1 MKRILTLMLLAMLVF
16 LLLVGCVPAPAQ
28 VSVSDAW
35 AYPIDIGSAGGVFM
49 TITNGTGEAD
59 KLLEARTDKAMMV
72 QLHTMVM
79 EDGSMKMQQVP
90 EITIPAGGQVVL
102 KPKDLHVMLMDLT
115 TSIEEGEKFPVI
127 LRFEKAGEKTVEVTV
142 KANP

>member
-1 MKRILTLMLLAMLVF
+1 MKRILTLMLLAILVSM
-16 LLLVGCVPAPAQ
+16 LLVGCVPAPATL
-28 VSVSDAW
+28 SVSDAW

-72 QLHTMVM
+72 QLHTMAMV
-79 EDGSMKMQQVP
+79 DGSMKMQQVP
-90 EITIPAGGQVVL
+90 EIAIPAGGQVVL
-102 KPKDLHVMLMDLT
+102 KPKDLHVMMMNLV

>member
-1 MKRILTLMLLAMLVF
+1 
-16 LLLVGCVPAPAQ
+16 
-28 VSVSDAW
+28 
-35 AYPIDIGSAGGVFM
+35 
-49 TITNGTGEAD
+49 
-59 KLLEARTDKAMMV
+59 MMV

-79 EDGSMKMQQVP
+79 EDGGMKMQQVP

-102 KPKDLHVMLMDLT
+102 KPKDLHVMLMDLA
-115 TSIEEGEKFPVI
+115 TSIEEGEKFPVT

>member
-1 MKRILTLMLLAMLVF
+1 MKRVLTLVVLAILV
-16 LLLVGCVPAPAQ
+16 LVLMAGCVPPTL
-28 VSVSDAW
+28 SVSDAW
-35 AYPIDIGSAGGVFM
+35 AYPIDIGSGGGIFM

-79 EDGSMKMQQVP
+79 EGGTMKMQQVP
-90 EITIPAGGQVVL
+90 EIPIPAGGQVVL
-102 KPKDLHVMLMDLT
+102 KPKDLHIMMMDLA
-115 TSIEEGEKFPVI
+115 TSIEAGEKFPVT

-142 KANP
+142 KPQP

>member
-1 MKRILTLMLLAMLVF
+1 MCASA
-16 LLLVGCVPAPAQ
+16 APL
-28 VSVSDAW
+28 SVSDAW
-35 AYPIDIGSAGGVFM
+35 AYPIDIGSEGGVFM

-90 EITIPAGGQVVL
+90 EIAIPAGGQVVL
-102 KPKDLHVMLMDLT
+102 KPKDLHVMLMDLA

-142 KANP
+142 KAKP

>member
-1 MKRILTLMLLAMLVF
+1 MCQSRL
-16 LLLVGCVPAPAQ
+16 
-28 VSVSDAW
+28 SVSDAW
-35 AYPIDIGSAGGVFM
+35 AYPIDIGSEGGIFM

-79 EDGSMKMQQVP
+79 EDGAMKMQQIP
-90 EITIPAGGQVVL
+90 EIPIPAGGQVVL

-115 TSIEEGEKFPVI
+115 TSIEEGEKFPVT

-142 KANP
+142 KPQP

>member
-1 MKRILTLMLLAMLVF
+1 MKRILTLMLLAILVL
-16 LLLVGCVPAPAQ
+16 LLLVGCVPVPARL
-28 VSVSDAW
+28 SVSDAW
-35 AYPIDIGSAGGVFM
+35 AYPIDIGSAGGIFM

-79 EDGSMKMQQVP
+79 EGGSMKMQQVP
-90 EITIPAGGQVVL
+90 EISIPAGGQVVL
-102 KPKDLHVMLMDLT
+102 KPKDLHVMMMDLV
-115 TSIEEGEKFPVI
+115 TSIEAGEKFPVT

-142 KANP
+142 KPQP

>member
-1 MKRILTLMLLAMLVF
+1 MKRMLTLMLLAMLVLP
-16 LLLVGCVPAPAQ
+16 LLTGCVPAPAQ
-28 VSVSDAW
+28 MSVSDAW
-35 AYPIDIGSAGGVFM
+35 AYPIDIGSEGGIFM

-79 EDGSMKMQQVP
+79 EGGSMKMQEIP
-90 EITIPAGGQVVL
+90 EIAIPAGGQVVL
-102 KPKDLHVMLMDLT
+102 KPKDLHIMMMNLA

-142 KANP
+142 KPQP